1 MDQKI
6 CLKSNMTRSSTDSST
21 TNYSLYTTTTSSDYE
36 DSLFSSDEKLT
47 SSFTFDSSLNNLY
60 PDLPSHFKLLSVLGE
75 GAFSIVYKAINLHN
89 NSIVAI
95 KIINKTNLSSK
106 QLRNIKNEI
115 KIMNRIKHH
124 GNIVQ
129 LLDDIDCIN
138 YSFLILEYCNG
149 GEIFDKILEYT
160 YLSEDLS
167 CHIFKQL
174 LNAVESLHNLNIVH
188 RDIKPEN
195 LLFKKIP
202 YFTRP
207 KEEFIKCLRK
217 SDDVNKVDEG
227 EFKAGIGGGTM
238 GIIKLADFGLAK
250 QLATNTIAQT
260 PCGTTGY
267 TAPEVF
273 VCNHPNNIYTN
284 NNNSYSKAVDIWSMG
299 CVLYTVL
306 CGFPPFYDENIEV
319 LTDNVTKGRF
329 TFLQPWWDE
338 ISQDAKDLISK
349 MLNIDPDQRITI
361 EEIWQHPWVVNHS
374 SAHELTRNYFPHN
387 CEAAT
392 SDDDNGN
399 SLKIPI
405 ANQPMVSPRALA
417 IKKVFNNPAM
427 TTETHQ
433 EPASYF
439 IEDIAE
445 EDEEKET
452 LSVHSE
458 FVPERGY
465 VRTPFPKEVNFKDVF
480 NVDKSKFDDS
490 DNDND
495 AADED
500 EDDDDDD
507 DDDNDNDVEEKIS
520 QLNYD
525 DEFDDE
531 VSELGDQVGS
541 LNISHFS
548 PRYIG
553 LLHEDVEEEEGYS
566 TTNSTNLDDEAIA
579 QYQTRSS
586 SVISGLNGDF
596 KFTLNLN
603 NSNLLTRRKN
613 SVV

>member
-1 MDQKI
+1 
-6 CLKSNMTRSSTDSST
+6 MTRSSTDSSA
-21 TNYSLYTTTTSSDYE
+21 TNYSLYTTTTRSSDYE

-47 SSFTFDSSLNNLY
+47 SSFTIDSSLNNLY
-60 PDLPSHFKLLSVLGE
+60 PDLPSNFKLLSVLGE
-75 GAFSIVYKAINLHN
+75 GAFSIVYKAVNLLT
-89 NSIVAI
+89 NSIVAV
-95 KIINKTNLSSK
+95 KIINKANLSSK
-106 QLRNIKNEI
+106 QLRNIKHEI
-115 KIMNRIKHH
+115 NIMKRIKHH
-124 GNIVQ
+124 GNVIQ
-129 LLDDIDCIN
+129 LLDHIDSIN
-138 YSFLILEYCNG
+138 NSFLILEYCNG
-149 GEIFDKILEYT
+149 GEIFDKILEFT

-195 LLFKKIP
+195 LLFKRIP
-202 YFTRP
+202 YFMRP
-207 KEEFIKCLRK
+207 KEDFVKSLRK
-217 SDDVNKVDEG
+217 SDDSNKVDEG
-227 EFKAGIGGGTM
+227 EFKAGIGGGTI
-238 GIIKLADFGLAK
+238 GVIKLADFGLAK

-273 VCNHPNNIYTN
+273 VCNHNDSVYTN
-284 NNNSYSKAVDIWSMG
+284 NSNSYSKAVDIWSMG
-299 CVLYTVL
+299 CVLYTIM

-338 ISQDAKDLISK
+338 ISADAKDLISK
-349 MLNIDPDQRITI
+349 MLNINPDQRITI
-361 EEIWQHPWVVNHS
+361 EEIWQHPWIVNRS
-374 SAHELTRNYFPHN
+374 SADELTRNYFPHTVDT
-387 CEAAT
+387 AI
-392 SDDDNGN
+392 SDDDSGN
-399 SLKIPI
+399 SLAVPKL
-405 ANQPMVSPRALA
+405 NQPVVSPRALA

-427 TTETHQ
+427 TSDKLE

-445 EDEEKET
+445 EDEDEDLPASE
-452 LSVHSE
+452 E

-480 NVDKSKFDDS
+480 NFGKPKF
-490 DNDND
+490 
-495 AADED
+495 
-500 EDDDDDD
+500 DDDDDD
-507 DDDNDNDVEEKIS
+507 DDDEEDDEKDVEDDEDVEERIS
-520 QLNYD
+520 QLND

-548 PRYIG
+548 PRYVE
-553 LLHEDVEEEEGYS
+553 LFREDVEEEEGYS
-566 TTNSTNLDDEAIA
+566 TTNSANLDSDAAA
-579 QYQTRSS
+579 QCQTRSS
-586 SVISGLNGDF
+586 SVISGMNGDF

-603 NSNLLTRRKN
+603 NSNLLARRKN

>member
-1 MDQKI
+1 
-6 CLKSNMTRSSTDSST
+6 MTRSSTDSSA
-21 TNYSLYTTTTSSDYE
+21 TNYSLYTTTTTSSDYE
-36 DSLFSSDEKLT
+36 ESLFSLDEKLT
-47 SSFTFDSSLNNLY
+47 SSFTIDSSLNNLY
-60 PDLPSHFKLLSVLGE
+60 PELPSNFKLLSVLGE
-75 GAFSIVYKAINLHN
+75 GAFSIVYKAINLLT

-106 QLRNIKNEI
+106 QLRNIKHEI
-115 KIMNRIKHH
+115 NIMNRIKCH
-124 GNIVQ
+124 GNVIQ
-129 LLDDIDCIN
+129 LLDHIDCAN
-138 YSFLILEYCNG
+138 NSFLILEYCNG

-202 YFTRP
+202 FVQRSN
-207 KEEFIKCLRK
+207 EEFIQSLRK
-217 SDDVNKVDEG
+217 SDDVKKVDEG
-227 EFKAGIGGGTM
+227 EFKAGIGGGTI
-238 GIIKLADFGLAK
+238 GVIKLADFGLAK

-273 VCNHPNNIYTN
+273 VCHHNNNIYTN
-284 NNNSYSKAVDIWSMG
+284 NSNSYSKAVDIWSMG
-299 CVLYTVL
+299 CVLYTIL

-319 LTDNVTKGRF
+319 LTENVTKGRF

-361 EEIWQHPWVVNHS
+361 EEIWQHPWIVNHS

-387 CEAAT
+387 CEDTTTT
-392 SDDDNGN
+392 SDDDSSNG
-399 SLKIPI
+399 LAVPKV
-405 ANQPMVSPRALA
+405 NQPAVSPRALA

-427 TTETHQ
+427 TNGNHE

-445 EDEEKET
+445 EDEDET

-480 NVDKSKFDDS
+480 NIEKPKFDES
-490 DNDND
+490 DDG
-495 AADED
+495 ADEE
-500 EDDDDDD
+500 EDDDD
-507 DDDNDNDVEEKIS
+507 VEERIS
-520 QLNYD
+520 QLND

-531 VSELGDQVGS
+531 VSELGDHVGS

-548 PRYIG
+548 PRYVE
-553 LLHEDVEEEEGYS
+553 LFREEVEEEEEGYS
-566 TTNSTNLDDEAIA
+566 TTNSVNLDNDGIG
-579 QYQTRSS
+579 QCQTRSS
-586 SVISGLNGDF
+586 SIISGMNGDF

-603 NSNLLTRRKN
+603 NSNLLARRKN
-613 SVV
+613 STV